1 MFSPSDYYECESIED
16 IPENET
22 RSCQV
27 ILDF

>member
-1 MFSPSDYYECESIED
+1 MFSLSDYYECESIED

-27 ILDF
+27 SFI